1 MDLKELR
8 QYRVQLEQPFLNSN
22 GLGISLFDLIMT
34 FVIAYIVEP
43 YIRVYT
49 KLNRQAYYLV
59 LLPLGV
65 LIHLLTN
72 QNTFLNGQLLND
84 SVNLYK
90 VIMLIIVFKLF
101 YELTKSFSVKSVE

>member
-8 QYRVQLEQPFLNSN
+8 QYRVQLEQPFVNSN

-84 SVNLYK
+84 SVNFEK
-90 VIMLIIVFKLF
+90 
-101 YELTKSFSVKSVE
+101 